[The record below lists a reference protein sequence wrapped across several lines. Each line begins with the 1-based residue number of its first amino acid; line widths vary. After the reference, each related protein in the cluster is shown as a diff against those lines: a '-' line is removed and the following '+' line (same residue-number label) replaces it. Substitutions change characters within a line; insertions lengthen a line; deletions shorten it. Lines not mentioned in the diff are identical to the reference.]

1 LSPWWLRP
9 TSEGAENEDK
19 EKREEQQ
26 EPTSPLPAAQAAPL
40 AQAVRPIPADE
51 GNAAP
56 KRSTPEGDLEGAGTA
71 GVPAAPAAPPADTA
85 LRPADTA
92 AAPAHQ
98 PAQPARP
105 ASSEPYR
112 SFWQPREPAPFWE
125 DAASPAQPA
134 QAPAAAAGSRQR
146 PPLAPEGAQ
155 SDDPTT
161 GGAAAAAPM
170 TPRASE
176 ASSTA
181 GLDEADAPTEP
192 RGPREP
198 REAEQPAPAA
208 VTAGRRARSE
218 PRGLHPIA
226 APFPAA
232 VEPADADLEVEGEG
246 EGEGEG
252 ETEERDEESRP
263 GVRKKRSRR
272 GRGGRRK
279 NGRAAAGAG
288 TGAPE
293 PAEDEDDDSGPDEAP
308 AQFPSAASAPSVP
321 PPAPLA
327 PRAPRAGGAGESYVI
342 AASDLDSMSR
352 EIIISVPDR
361 QRPQHE
367 ERKIAVFCDFENI
380 ALGVRDSEISKLDI
394 GLILERLLE
403 KGKIIVKKAYADWER
418 YSDYKRPFHEAA
430 IELIDIPQKFY
441 SGKNSAD
448 IKMVVDAMDLSYSKE
463 HLDTFVILS
472 GDSDFSPLVSKLKEN
487 NKYVIGIGVKNSS
500 SNLLVDNCDEFIY
513 YEDIWRDAQK
523 GPKLDGLSKKT
534 AEAFSLMVESIQAL
548 LRENKD
554 VLWGSMIKQTMQRK
568 KPSFNEGYYGYSTF
582 SELLEDAERKNIV
595 KLKKDQRSGTY
606 IVTGFAKSGD
616 AGPGRRQA

>member
-1 LSPWWLRP
+1 LSPWWQRP
-9 TSEGAENEDK
+9 TSEGAANEEQEQAD
-19 EKREEQQ
+19 KREQTPAQ
-26 EPTSPLPAAQAAPL
+26 PAKPITPAA
-40 AQAVRPIPADE
+40 PAT
-51 GNAAP
+51 P
-56 KRSTPEGDLEGAGTA
+56 VTPEGDAASRFLAEGVESVEGAA
-71 GVPAAPAAPPADTA
+71 GSHRAGDTHHAGHAGRSGDAGAAATGAPAADPAPEAEPSATHRADTS
-85 LRPADTA
+85 
-92 AAPAHQ
+92 
-98 PAQPARP
+98 QPARQP
-105 ASSEPYR
+105 DPQASPTYPEPYR
-112 SFWQPREPAPFWE
+112 AFWQPREPAPSQE
-125 DAASPAQPA
+125 PASGPLQP
-134 QAPAAAAGSRQR
+134 
-146 PPLAPEGAQ
+146 
-155 SDDPTT
+155 
-161 GGAAAAAPM
+161 AAAAAPAAWR
-170 TPRASE
+170 TPEGAALGHAAASAPPAADPAESAGDLGHEAAARARH
-176 ASSTA
+176 
-181 GLDEADAPTEP
+181 EP
-192 RGPREP
+192 RGPR
-198 REAEQPAPAA
+198 
-208 VTAGRRARSE
+208 
-218 PRGLHPIA
+218 PIA
-226 APFPAA
+226 APFDPAEPAA
-232 VEPADADLEVEGEG
+232 LEALELEAETETEAEGDGEG
-246 EGEGEG
+246 
-252 ETEERDEESRP
+252 EERDEESKP
-263 GVRKKRSRR
+263 EVRKKRSRR
-272 GRGGRRK
+272 SRGGRRK
-279 NGRAAAGAG
+279 NGRTPAGAG
-288 TGAPE
+288 GAE
-293 PAEDEDDDSGPDEAP
+293 QSDEDDDEDAGPEELV
-308 AQFPSAASAPSVP
+308 AQFPPAPSAS
-321 PPAPLA
+321 PAPSPLQLT
-327 PRAPRAGGAGESYVI
+327 PRASRAGESYVI
-342 AASDLDSMSR
+342 SANDLDASSR

-380 ALGVRDSEISKLDI
+380 ALGVRDSEISKFDI

-418 YSDYKRPFHEAA
+418 YSDYKRPLHEAA

-448 IKMVVDAMDLSYSKE
+448 IKMVVDAMDMSYAKE

-548 LRENKD
+548 VRENKD